1 MKRIALLTCLV
12 SVLYAFREIPPFKQ
26 ELAEKFYNLF
36 QKTPKEKIYL
46 HTDKEIYYAGEDIW
60 FRAHQVDA
68 ATHIPHVI
76 SRILYVELTDKQDS
90 VLQRLKF
97 MEWDS
102 AFSGNIRLPEKMVQG
117 NYCIR
122 AFTYWMQNEGT
133 DYFFKKNIRILNP
146 SEARVNTDI
155 RYIRAT
161 DNTLRAE
168 ITFTNARN
176 TPYVRESFQY
186 QVNKRNATGKTQNRR
201 TDDKGILR
209 IELEPDDYSIHLSTK
224 DKSSV
229 DLDRYLYI
237 PMESTDFDVQFFP
250 EGGNLI
256 TNNYQVVAFKAIDT
270 NGLAT
275 EVEGHIYTDST
286 IIAKI
291 KSEHEGM
298 GSFKLPV
305 YNNRRYYAELTN
317 SKGITKRFELPS
329 PVDHGFGI
337 QLTARDSIIEYKIMQ
352 GEKASF
358 PPGMTLLLQCRGR
371 LINLVPADEHHFEGK
386 ILRNTLPE
394 GIIHAVLVDTAYRI
408 YSQRIFFI
416 RPGHLAKLDIAT
428 DKEEFVSRESVTV
441 KLLLDSIADRGSFSM
456 AVVPDS
462 DRDTSHYIDDI
473 QSNLLLTSDLKG
485 YIEEPG
491 YYFSDT
497 TETIA
502 RHTDLLM
509 LTHGWTRF
517 NIADIAK
524 AKTEEC
530 EFYLERGQSIAGKVK
545 DVWGKAARKARLL
558 FLSDKGD
565 ITMTE
570 ADSSGRFCNN
580 LFFIDGTKFVVR
592 ATNQKGKHRV
602 EIEFDKEKFL
612 PVSNFF
618 PYNEKIRREEDD
630 FYNNAYENYYYENGE
645 KIYLLNEVKV
655 VRKIPPKKYTTY
667 DNWVDDLY
675 RLDSA
680 QIANEPEEDIV
691 KLIVL
696 KFPGLMRYNDEVY
709 PLGPY
714 PPKRKIPMTVNGF
727 LERNS
732 TFVRMIPKRFLLGIS
747 LLTGPVARNITD
759 PFDTSSCKDTVLLIT
774 TRPDYHFEKP
784 STHFN
789 INRISPQGIQ
799 IPDEFYVPKYEI
811 DSVRLSTT
819 KDERTTLY
827 WQPLIRLE
835 PGKSVKFSFY
845 TGDKRGSYTIIIE
858 GVTRTGA
865 IIRKMKKIKVN

>member
-1 MKRIALLTCLV
+1 MRQIFIIGAIIMA
-12 SVLYAFREIPPFKQ
+12 YAFQEIPPFEQK
-26 ELAEKFYNLF
+26 LAGKFYDFF

-46 HTDKEIYYAGEDIW
+46 HTDKEIYYAGENIW

-68 ATHIPHVI
+68 ATHIPQVI

-102 AFSGNIRLPEKMVQG
+102 AFSGNIKLPEKMTQG
-117 NYCIR
+117 NYSIR
-122 AFTYWMQNEGT
+122 AFTYWMQNEGA

-146 SEARVNTDI
+146 SEARVNTHVK
-155 RYIRAT
+155 YIRAA
-161 DNTLRAE
+161 DSSLRAE
-168 ITFTNARN
+168 ITLTNARDI
-176 TPYVRESFQY
+176 PYSRESFQY
-186 QVNKRNATGKTQNRR
+186 EVNKRNAAGKIQNRR

-237 PMESTDFDVQFFP
+237 PMESADFDVQFFP
-250 EGGNLI
+250 EGGNLL
-256 TNNYQVVAFKAIDT
+256 TNNYQTIAFKAIDS
-270 NGLAT
+270 NGLST
-275 EVEGHIYTDST
+275 EIEGNIYSDST
-286 IIAKI
+286 VIAKI
-291 KSEHEGM
+291 KSEYKGM

-305 YNNRRYYAELTN
+305 YNNKHYYAELTN
-317 SKGITKRFELPS
+317 SNGITKRFDLPS
-329 PVDHGFGI
+329 PVDNGFGI
-337 QLTARDSIIEYKIMQ
+337 QLTVRDSVIEYKIMQ
-352 GEKASF
+352 GEKATY
-358 PPGMTLLLQCRGR
+358 PPGMTLLLQCRGQ
-371 LINLVPADEHHFEGK
+371 LINLVPANERYSGGK
-386 ILRNTLPE
+386 ILRHSLPE
-394 GIIHAVLVDTAYRI
+394 GIIHAALIDSAYKV
-408 YSQRIFFI
+408 YSQRLFFV
-416 RPGHLAKLDIAT
+416 RPENLVKLDIT
-428 DKEEFVSRESVTV
+428 TNKEEFVSRENATV
-441 KLLLDSIADRGSFSM
+441 DLLLDSIAGRGSFSM

-462 DRDTSHYIDDI
+462 DRDTLYYIDDI

-524 AKTEEC
+524 DKPEDY

-545 DVWGKAARKARLL
+545 DVWGKDAKNASLL

-565 ITMTE
+565 ITMTGT
-570 ADSSGRFCNN
+570 DSSGRFCNN
-580 LFFIDGTKFVVR
+580 LFFVDGTNFVVR
-592 ATNQKGKHRV
+592 ATNRKGKHRV

-618 PYNEKIRREEDD
+618 PYNEKIRQEEDD
-630 FYNNAYENYYYENGE
+630 FYKNAYENYYYENGE

-655 VRKIPPKKYTTY
+655 VRKIPPKKYTKY

-675 RLDSA
+675 RLDST
-680 QIANEPEEDIV
+680 QIADDPEEDIV
-691 KLIVL
+691 KLIVRR
-696 KFPGLMRYNDEVY
+696 FPGLMSYNNEVY
-709 PLGPY
+709 RLGPY
-714 PPKRKIPMTVNGF
+714 PPKPRIEMMVNGF
-727 LERNS
+727 SEHNS

-747 LLTGPVARNITD
+747 LLTGPVARNFTN
-759 PFDTSSCKDTVLLIT
+759 PFDTSACKDTVILIT

-789 INRISPQGIQ
+789 INRIRPQGIQ

-811 DSVRLSTT
+811 DSIRHSKT

-827 WQPLIRLE
+827 WNPEIWIE
-835 PGKSVKFSFY
+835 PDKPNKLSFY
-845 TGDKRGSYTIIIE
+845 TGDKRGSYSIIIE
-858 GVTRTGA
+858 GVTRKGA
-865 IIRKMKKIKVN
+865 IIRKIKKIKVN